1 MKLIFRHLFNQERL
15 VVTSPEGLKEVL
27 GQNSYDYV
35 KPHLLRAMVGKILG
49 YGLLLSEGDVHK
61 VCWSSVGAKTKADT
75 FRCKGRT

>member
-1 MKLIFRHLFNQERL
+1 M
-15 VVTSPEGLKEVL
+15 L

-61 VCWSSVGAKTKADT
+61 ACLSILHETQTDFSDAKEEPDASVQLPSHQGTLS
-75 FRCKGRT
+75 RLLE

>member
-1 MKLIFRHLFNQERL
+1 MTDHIRHLFNQERI

-61 VCWSSVGAKTKADT
+61 VRVSLSWS
-75 FRCKGRT
+75 